1 MTREEFNRLM
11 NTVFSI
17 IRQTLPDEMD
27 FCMDDLWCTEE
38 DIANVTED
46 LIVDIKDN
54 IFADDYVD

>member
-11 NTVFSI
+11 NTVFST

-27 FCMDDLWCTEE
+27 FCMDDLCCTEE
-38 DIANVTED
+38 DVADVTEN